1 MENLKYKPIAIT
13 PDFYQL
19 GTPAFP
25 AFLSLGEVGMIIEGG
40 TGPTF
45 QIITGQIDAL
55 DIDPGRIEYVILTH
69 THADH
74 IGALP
79 HLKRKWPHIKLLTS
93 APGSKILN
101 TRELYNE
108 FLLVDL
114 GIAQLMKAKAEFVE
128 MPAIPEDYRFEVD
141 LIVKGGDTIEL
152 GNDITW
158 EIIDTPGHSPCHISL
173 YEKKEATLALGDAAG
188 FYVPEEDV
196 FWPNYFLSLKG
207 YCDSIRKLS
216 NLPAKRAALS
226 HNAVIEGD
234 VRQFLEK
241 AMKATE
247 NYHNDLLERLS
258 RRESTESIALE
269 RAQFVS
275 SLTDIQPFK
284 VIYDL
289 CKLMI
294 KRSRKNGV
302 ELSFNIS
309 EEDPVSPGPEA
320 AEKPKEPEETVR
332 ETGLIGL
339 PKKKKGLSLNE
350 RLSLVTLIDEGM
362 RLGLPGAPVA
372 ADLFSDLWDLV
383 DATAKGGRIN
393 RLKFKD
399 SQDGFQM
406 FEIKAETGEHLGRL
420 NMLYLKKPIPCYYLV
435 YVEVAAPFRR
445 KGLGNNI
452 LKYFADFL
460 VSKSAIGILD
470 NIIPP
475 EDPTYDIY
483 IKRSWKP
490 VEEIIG
496 HLMLYK
502 DDNYMIF
509 IPPALKGK
517 DLKQPVLKLM
527 YHLKRRRAIIDVRD
541 NEMMVKRTM
550 SEFRELYQALLT
562 YFGTELDNP
571 QSSVFMRFLFTR
583 FVTKFI
589 AFRRRIG
596 DLLGYT
602 GGESTEQIT
611 LDAGIEKLQVKSYA
625 PRELVKKNAV
635 GIGELELLSR
645 LPEDLKRESARII
658 ESLPNYRRPNFMAW
672 LKEHGKA
679 YKDSL
684 TLGDLMDLGFDPTRL
699 KEITID
705 DQEYI
710 FERIQARQ
718 IEELQKRNELLERIS
733 SEMSNVKA
741 NSAWLKTNPIL
752 LIIRDRGNGY
762 VLRRKIDAIHMEEAL
777 EQLQGDPKLKTVNET
792 TRIDKVLLATV
803 KEAIETISSRLG
815 VEKELIRDQLTPF
828 VSWDLKNNQPK
839 MVIDFEASYLESLWM
854 A

>member
-320 AEKPKEPEETVR
+320 AEKPKEPEETPR

-460 VSKSAIGILD
+460 ISKSAIGILD

-509 IPPALKGK
+509 IPSALEGK

-527 YHLKRRRAIIDVRD
+527 YHLKRRRAVIDVRD

-550 SEFRELYQALLT
+550 SELRDLYQALLT

-596 DLLGYT
+596 DLMGYT

-611 LDAGIEKLQVKSYA
+611 LDVGIEKLQVKSYA

-635 GIGELELLSR
+635 GIGDLELLSR